1 MAHESYESA
10 IARGLVP
17 KQIPRGESGI
27 DALRGCTKQKVE
39 SFNRSGKRGA
49 KAQAAKSITGIPHL

>member
-1 MAHESYESA
+1 M
-10 IARGLVP
+10 
-17 KQIPRGESGI
+17 

-49 KAQAAKSITGIPHL
+49 KAQGAKAKKLTGESYGNN